1 MLLKLKVGLIL
12 LFALLIRVWGLDKLP
27 IELFGDE
34 LDAGYQAYSILKT
47 GKDYL
52 GHSLP
57 INFHSFPENR
67 SPMFIYS
74 LVPTVAIFG
83 LNEWGVRIAPALWG
97 TLSILILFLI
107 VNKLTDERTAIS
119 SSLLLAVTPW
129 HWHYSRAGFEVSLLL
144 LFVLLS
150 VWFWINQNRR
160 WWFIVVSM
168 IFLSLS
174 LFTYSSALSFSPFLG
189 LLIFFVFKPNIIEI
203 KTKTSIFLVIVA
215 SGFLLFFGGLGQPRE
230 RVGTVSLLALP
241 GLEKEISTKR
251 SIDENGI
258 VGSLFHNKPT
268 VILRE
273 ITSNYLKSFSPQF
286 LALDGDPN
294 PTHSEIGGGFGE
306 LFHAEYLLSLVGVG
320 ILVARRKRQYS
331 QLFLGWLLLAP
342 LSSSVTIGGG
352 EHATRLFLMLPPLVV
367 SSAVGFWAIYDFFKP
382 SYQKTLAV
390 FIVLAAFI
398 TEIIFF
404 GHHTIFHYRF
414 ESWRAWQYGYK
425 EAIQALSTEPKIK
438 VISYKGE
445 PALIRYLFWSKTDP
459 RWFQANFTGDKFT
472 SDVIPGL
479 DGFRVGPDLFFG
491 NLNNKVALEDFLK
504 PGMTFLTVQG
514 RDIPGNWVLNATSN
528 FELIK
533 VIKDPEYSQPLMQ
546 VLKRK

>member
-189 LLIFFVFKPNIIEI
+189 LLIFFVFKHNIIEI

-215 SGFLLFFGGLGQPRE
+215 SGFLLFFGGLGQPR
-230 RVGTVSLLALP
+230 S
-241 GLEKEISTKR
+241 
-251 SIDENGI
+251 
-258 VGSLFHNKPT
+258 
-268 VILRE
+268 
-273 ITSNYLKSFSPQF
+273 
-286 LALDGDPN
+286 
-294 PTHSEIGGGFGE
+294 
-306 LFHAEYLLSLVGVG
+306 
-320 ILVARRKRQYS
+320 
-331 QLFLGWLLLAP
+331 
-342 LSSSVTIGGG
+342 
-352 EHATRLFLMLPPLVV
+352 
-367 SSAVGFWAIYDFFKP
+367 
-382 SYQKTLAV
+382 
-390 FIVLAAFI
+390 
-398 TEIIFF
+398 
-404 GHHTIFHYRF
+404 
-414 ESWRAWQYGYK
+414 
-425 EAIQALSTEPKIK
+425 
-438 VISYKGE
+438 
-445 PALIRYLFWSKTDP
+445 
-459 RWFQANFTGDKFT
+459 
-472 SDVIPGL
+472 
-479 DGFRVGPDLFFG
+479 
-491 NLNNKVALEDFLK
+491 
-504 PGMTFLTVQG
+504 
-514 RDIPGNWVLNATSN
+514 
-528 FELIK
+528 
-533 VIKDPEYSQPLMQ
+533 
-546 VLKRK
+546 